1 MKKVLAVLAVII
13 GLYLITTY
21 PGYVIAAV
29 VLAVG
34 GFIAYKIVKKRTQGA
49 QATPEPAAPEAPVTS
64 PKIPAAAPAT
74 QIPAPTATAA
84 ASSVSP
90 TVSAPTPAPQPVPKK
105 PKVDVRSYTV
115 KGVFAHEKEIFHEMM
130 IRNPE
135 FDYTKSE
142 LVDCGAVD
150 MNTYEW
156 VPRDGMEL
164 ELVPEP
170 DCKYDPNAVKVVIG
184 GHHIGYIPREKC
196 LEVLELLSSGRIE
209 RMSYDLI
216 GGKYKRVDEDYDY
229 EKDKSTY
236 TMEEGKRELGAAVY
250 LTVKPQE

>member
-1 MKKVLAVLAVII
+1 MKKVLIGLGVII

-34 GFIAYKIVKKRTQGA
+34 GFIAYKIVKKRTQGSKESA
-49 QATPEPAAPEAPVTS
+49 SELPAVAGTPAAPSEISPAPVS
-64 PKIPAAAPAT
+64 
-74 QIPAPTATAA
+74 TAT
-84 ASSVSP
+84 
-90 TVSAPTPAPQPVPKK
+90 PQK

-115 KGVFAHEKEIFHEMM
+115 KGVFNHEEEIFHEMM

-164 ELVPEP
+164 DLIPEP

-184 GHHIGYIPREKC
+184 GHHIGYIPKEKC

-216 GGKYKRVDEDYDY
+216 GGKYKRVDEDYDL

-236 TMEEGKRELGAAVY
+236 TMDEGKRELGAAVY
-250 LTVKPQE
+250 LTVTPQE

>member
-1 MKKVLAVLAVII
+1 MKKVLIGLGVII

-29 VLAVG
+29 VLTVG
-34 GFIAYKIVKKRTQGA
+34 GFIAYKIVKKRTQGSKESA
-49 QATPEPAAPEAPVTS
+49 SELPEVAGTPAAPSELSPAPV
-64 PKIPAAAPAT
+64 
-74 QIPAPTATAA
+74 PTAT
-84 ASSVSP
+84 
-90 TVSAPTPAPQPVPKK
+90 PQK

-115 KGVFAHEKEIFHEMM
+115 KGVFNHEEEIFHEMM

-164 ELVPEP
+164 DLIPEP

-184 GHHIGYIPREKC
+184 GHHIGYIPKEKC

-216 GGKYKRVDEDYDY
+216 GGKYKRVDEDYDF

-250 LTVKPQE
+250 LTVTPQE

>member
-1 MKKVLAVLAVII
+1 MKKVLIGLGVII

-49 QATPEPAAPEAPVTS
+49 QTAASELPEAAAPPAAPSDPV
-64 PKIPAAAPAT
+64 PA
-74 QIPAPTATAA
+74 
-84 ASSVSP
+84 
-90 TVSAPTPAPQPVPKK
+90 PAPQK

-115 KGVFAHEKEIFHEMM
+115 KGVFAHEDEIFHEMM
-130 IRNPE
+130 IRNAE

-156 VPRDGMEL
+156 IPRDGMEV

-170 DCKYDPNAVKVVIG
+170 DNKYDPNAVKVVIG
-184 GHHIGYIPREKC
+184 GHHIGYIPKEKC

-216 GGKYKRVDEDYDY
+216 GGKYKRVDEDYDF

-250 LTVKPQE
+250 LTVTPQE

>member
-1 MKKVLAVLAVII
+1 MKKVLIGLGIII

-34 GFIAYKIVKKRTQGA
+34 GFIAYKIVKKRTQGSKES
-49 QATPEPAAPEAPVTS
+49 TSELPEVAGTPAAPSEISPAPV
-64 PKIPAAAPAT
+64 
-74 QIPAPTATAA
+74 PTT
-84 ASSVSP
+84 
-90 TVSAPTPAPQPVPKK
+90 TPQK

-115 KGVFAHEKEIFHEMM
+115 KGVFNHEEEIFHEMM
-130 IRNPE
+130 IRNPK

-156 VPRDGMEL
+156 LPRDGMEL
-164 ELVPEP
+164 DLIPEP

-184 GHHIGYIPREKC
+184 GHHIGYIPKEKC

-216 GGKYKRVDEDYDY
+216 GGKYKRVDEDYDF

-250 LTVKPQE
+250 LTVTPQE

>member
-1 MKKVLAVLAVII
+1 MKKVLIGLGVII

-34 GFIAYKIVKKRTQGA
+34 GGVAYKVVKKRKASQTSAGEL
-49 QATPEPAAPEAPVTS
+49 PET
-64 PKIPAAAPAT
+64 AAPA
-74 QIPAPTATAA
+74 
-84 ASSVSP
+84 
-90 TVSAPTPAPQPVPKK
+90 PQK
-105 PKVDVRSYTV
+105 PKIDVRKYTV
-115 KGVFAHEKEIFHEMM
+115 KGVFAHENEIFHEMM

-142 LVDCGAVD
+142 LVDCGAFD

-156 VPRDGMEL
+156 VPRDGMEV
-164 ELVPEP
+164 ELIPEP
-170 DCKYDPNAVKVVIG
+170 DNKYDPNAVKVVIG
-184 GHHIGYIPREKC
+184 GHHIGYIPKEKC

>member
-1 MKKVLAVLAVII
+1 MKKVLIGLGVII

-34 GFIAYKIVKKRTQGA
+34 GFIAYKIVKKRTQVSKESA
-49 QATPEPAAPEAPVTS
+49 SELPEVAGTPAAPSEISPAPV
-64 PKIPAAAPAT
+64 
-74 QIPAPTATAA
+74 PTAT
-84 ASSVSP
+84 
-90 TVSAPTPAPQPVPKK
+90 PQK

-115 KGVFAHEKEIFHEMM
+115 KGVFNHEEEIFHEMM

-164 ELVPEP
+164 DLIPEP

-184 GHHIGYIPREKC
+184 GHHIGYIPKEKC

-216 GGKYKRVDEDYDY
+216 GGKYKRVDEDYDF

-236 TMEEGKRELGAAVY
+236 TMEEGERELGAAVY
-250 LTVKPQE
+250 LTVTPQE

>member
-1 MKKVLAVLAVII
+1 
-13 GLYLITTY
+13 
-21 PGYVIAAV
+21 
-29 VLAVG
+29 
-34 GFIAYKIVKKRTQGA
+34 
-49 QATPEPAAPEAPVTS
+49 
-64 PKIPAAAPAT
+64 
-74 QIPAPTATAA
+74 
-84 ASSVSP
+84 
-90 TVSAPTPAPQPVPKK
+90 
-105 PKVDVRSYTV
+105 
-115 KGVFAHEKEIFHEMM
+115 MM

-184 GHHIGYIPREKC
+184 GHHIGYIPKEKC

-209 RMSYDLI
+209 RTSYDLI
-216 GGKYKRVDEDYDY
+216 GGRYKRVDEDYDF
-229 EKDKSTY
+229 EKDRSTY
-236 TMEEGKRELGAAVY
+236 TMEEGKRVLGAAVY
-250 LTVKPQE
+250 LTVTPQE

>member
-21 PGYVIAAV
+21 PGYAIAAV

-34 GFIAYKIVKKRTQGA
+34 GGVAYKVVKKRKAA
-49 QATPEPAAPEAPVTS
+49 QATTEPAAPTTPATQISAPASTAEVPAVNPTAS
-64 PKIPAAAPAT
+64 VPAAAP
-74 QIPAPTATAA
+74 QPA
-84 ASSVSP
+84 
-90 TVSAPTPAPQPVPKK
+90 PKK

-115 KGVFAHEKEIFHEMM
+115 KGVFKHEEEIFHEMM

-184 GHHIGYIPREKC
+184 GHHIGYIPKEKC

-216 GGKYKRVDEDYDY
+216 GGKYKRVDEDYDF

-250 LTVKPQE
+250 LTVTPQE

>member
-1 MKKVLAVLAVII
+1 MKKALIVLGVII

-29 VLAVG
+29 VLAAG

-49 QATPEPAAPEAPVTS
+49 QNIPAPAVPEAPVPS
-64 PKIPAAAPAT
+64 PEIPAAAPAT

-84 ASSVSP
+84 AP
-90 TVSAPTPAPQPVPKK
+90 SANPAASIPTPAPQPAPKK

-115 KGVFAHEKEIFHEMM
+115 KGVFKHENEIFHEMM

-216 GGKYKRVDEDYDY
+216 GGKYKRVDEDYDF

-250 LTVKPQE
+250 LTVTPQE

>member
-1 MKKVLAVLAVII
+1 MKKVLIGLGVII

-34 GFIAYKIVKKRTQGA
+34 GFIAYKIVKKRTQGSKESA
-49 QATPEPAAPEAPVTS
+49 SELPEVAGTPAAPSELSPAPV
-64 PKIPAAAPAT
+64 
-74 QIPAPTATAA
+74 PTAT
-84 ASSVSP
+84 
-90 TVSAPTPAPQPVPKK
+90 PQK

-115 KGVFAHEKEIFHEMM
+115 KGVFNHEEEIFHEMM

-164 ELVPEP
+164 DLIPEP

-184 GHHIGYIPREKC
+184 GHHIGYIPKEKC
-196 LEVLELLSSGRIE
+196 LEVLELLSSKRIE

-216 GGKYKRVDEDYDY
+216 GGKYKRVDEDYDF

-250 LTVKPQE
+250 LTVTPQE

>member
-1 MKKVLAVLAVII
+1 MKKVLIGLGVVI

-49 QATPEPAAPEAPVTS
+49 QTSTEEPSEAE
-64 PKIPAAAPAT
+64 AAPA
-74 QIPAPTATAA
+74 
-84 ASSVSP
+84 
-90 TVSAPTPAPQPVPKK
+90 PQK
-105 PKVDVRSYTV
+105 PKVDVRKYTV
-115 KGVFAHEKEIFHEMM
+115 KGVFAHENEIFHEMM

-142 LVDCGAVD
+142 LRDCGAVN

-156 VPRDGMEL
+156 IPRDGMEV

-170 DCKYDPNAVKVVIG
+170 DNKYDPNAVKVVVG
-184 GHHIGYIPREKC
+184 GHHIGYIPKEKC

-216 GGKYKRVDEDYDY
+216 GGKYKRVDEDYDF

-250 LTVKPQE
+250 LTVTPQE

>member
-1 MKKVLAVLAVII
+1 MKKVLIVLGVII

-21 PGYVIAAV
+21 PGYVIAVA
-29 VLAVG
+29 VLAIG

-49 QATPEPAAPEAPVTS
+49 QTIPEPATPEAPVTS
-64 PKIPAAAPAT
+64 PEIPAATPAT
-74 QIPAPTATAA
+74 QIPLPTAAVATP
-84 ASSVSP
+84 SVSP
-90 TVSAPTPAPQPVPKK
+90 AASVPTPASQPAPKK

-115 KGVFAHEKEIFHEMM
+115 KGVFAHEKEIFHEIM
-130 IRNPE
+130 IKNPE
-135 FDYTKSE
+135 YGYTKSE
-142 LVDCGAVD
+142 LIDCGAVD

-156 VPRDGMEL
+156 IPRDGMEL

-170 DCKYDPNAVKVVIG
+170 DCKYDPNAVKVVVG
-184 GHHIGYIPREKC
+184 GHHIGYIPKEKC

-216 GGKYKRVDEDYDY
+216 GGKYKRVDEDYDF

-236 TMEEGKRELGAAVY
+236 TMDRGERELGATVY
-250 LTVKPQE
+250 LTVAPQE